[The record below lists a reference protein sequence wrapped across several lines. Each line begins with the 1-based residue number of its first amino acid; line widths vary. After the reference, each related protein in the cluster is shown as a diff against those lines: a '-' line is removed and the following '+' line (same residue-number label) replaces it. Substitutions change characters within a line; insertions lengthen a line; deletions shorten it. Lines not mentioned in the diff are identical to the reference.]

1 MLHGIIYH
9 FFHYLRY
16 HDIILISLYCILESS
31 MGNIKDSRQRK
42 SETKLS
48 SYAPYH
54 KDVSAVLEQKRSPR
68 KKNLTM
74 GKTVMIK
81 TVINMVL
88 RLTQIKNFV
97 MDKKENPVKTAITCS
112 KISHFR
118 SPSF

>member
-9 FFHYLRY
+9 FFHYLHY

-54 KDVSAVLEQKRSPR
+54 KDVSGRAGTKAKS
-68 KKNLTM
+68 KKKKLND
-74 GKTVMIK
+74 GKDSYDKNCDQYGSK
-81 TVINMVL
+81 TNS
-88 RLTQIKNFV
+88 
-97 MDKKENPVKTAITCS
+97 D
-112 KISHFR
+112 
-118 SPSF
+118 